1 MLVGYD
7 YSSGEE
13 NDYIPD
19 DSVIIEKPKAVV
31 TTEPKPTKSIIG
43 ISAPKLKASL
53 REPPLEPNAKRP
65 KLFSSSSRLQDLLP
79 KPIHTPDNIRYGR
92 YVLVFNWSNILVK
105 RRRVLLKTRI
115 AM

>member
-13 NDYIPD
+13 NDYLPD

-31 TTEPKPTKSIIG
+31 TETKTKTTKSIIG
-43 ISAPKLKASL
+43 ISAPKLTSL
-53 REPPLEPNAKRP
+53 REPPMEPNAKRP

-79 KPIHTPDNIRYGR
+79 KPIHTSENIRYLR
-92 YVLVFNWSNILVK
+92 SFSLFFLC
-105 RRRVLLKTRI
+105 L
-115 AM
+115 MFQ